1 MLVGAGEAPRT
12 VLALG
17 TRLSDDVVY
26 PVSEL
31 ARRHHASVGRE
42 THKPDEAYA
51 DVADDRDVGYRPGWL
66 PG

>member
-1 MLVGAGEAPRT
+1 MVRAAEIQGTPSGKIPVGEG
-12 VLALG
+12 G
-17 TRLSDDVVY
+17 IVY

-51 DVADDRDVGYRPGWL
+51 DVADDRDVGYRTGWL